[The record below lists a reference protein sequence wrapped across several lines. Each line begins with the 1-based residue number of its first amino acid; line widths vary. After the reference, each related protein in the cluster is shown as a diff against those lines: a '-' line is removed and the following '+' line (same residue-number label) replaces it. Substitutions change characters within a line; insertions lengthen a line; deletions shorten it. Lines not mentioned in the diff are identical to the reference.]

1 MVEKR
6 KLNKR
11 GFVTE
16 DDMSTLLQ
24 RYTAFTMLT
33 LLQEVGQVNGSKID
47 WNDLVKKTA
56 TGITSAREYQMVW
69 RHLAYRKVLLDKFDD
84 NAQPMDDDSDLEY
97 ELESFPPVSSEA
109 STEAAAWGKVFIASG
124 ALRDSNMSNGNT
136 VEASLTIQIPNGQT
150 SGTVAANSL
159 QGISAFG
166 KKLTVPVTVQT
177 QPMPSVSA
185 AEGLDTSGPAS
196 ANLPRR
202 RRKAWTGA
210 EDMELITAV
219 QKYGEGNWANI
230 LKTDFKGDRTASQ
243 LSQRWATI
251 RKQHVMMVGNG
262 SHLSE
267 AQLAARHAVSM
278 AFRDNVRAACPI
290 SPNAGTNS
298 GSGPSNSSH
307 FAAAD
312 VASAG
317 PQPKHQQDLVPSK
330 PIIPKIPLPK
340 PAINP
345 DLMVKTAAMAASSRV
360 ATHSGAAASLQKAAL
375 SKKGV
380 HIMPGG
386 TPAVKSSVPGS
397 FNGLPSNV
405 HFMRTGLVSRPACP
419 SNAPQS
425 GTQQLQAPRTQQL
438 QAPRSVSPAVQ
449 PKPTTVP
456 SRTNASSGVRSAPS
470 SYPTT
475 ALDVKSKAAVS
486 QENQIAVLSNT
497 RGEKTQ
503 VIQAASSA
511 NTPQQQVPK
520 DQNFGDLLSGKV
532 EGQTSVLGDTVK
544 KLGGESK
551 ASRIWVQEKLTPSQ
565 ETTSNK
571 K

>member
-1 MVEKR
+1 MVEKK

-166 KKLTVPVTVQT
+166 KKLMVPVTVQT

-278 AFRDNVRAACPI
+278 AFRDNVKAACPI

-317 PQPKHQQDLVPSK
+317 PQSKHQQDLVPSK

-345 DLMVKTAAMAASSRV
+345 DPMVKAAAMAASSRV

-405 HFMRTGLVSRPACP
+405 HFMRTGLVSRPAGP
-419 SNAPQS
+419 SNAPQP
-425 GTQQLQAPRTQQL
+425 GTQQL

-456 SRTNASSGVRSAPS
+456 SRTNASSVVRSAPL

-486 QENQIAVLSNT
+486 QENQIAVLSST

-503 VIQAASSA
+503 VIRAASLA

-520 DQNFGDLLSGKV
+520 DQNFGNLLSGKV

>member
-84 NAQPMDDDSDLEY
+84 DAQPMDDDSDLEY

-124 ALRDSNMSNGNT
+124 ALHDSNMSNGST
-136 VEASLTIQIPNGQT
+136 VEASLTIQIPNDQT

-159 QGISAFG
+159 QGISAYG
-166 KKLTVPVTVQT
+166 TKLTVPVTVQT

-185 AEGLDTSGPAS
+185 AEGVDTSGPAS

-219 QKYGEGNWANI
+219 QKCGEGNWANI

-267 AQLAARHAVSM
+267 AQLATRHAVSM
-278 AFRDNVRAACPI
+278 AFGDNVRAACPI
-290 SPNAGTNS
+290 SPNAGPNS

-307 FAAAD
+307 FAAAAN

-317 PQPKHQQDLVPSK
+317 PQSKHQQDLVPSK

-345 DLMVKTAAMAASSRV
+345 DPMVKAAAMAARSRV
-360 ATHSGAAASLQKAAL
+360 ATHSGAAASLQKAAQ

-405 HFMRTGLVSRPACP
+405 HFIRTGLVSRPADP
-419 SNAPQS
+419 SNASQS
-425 GTQQLQAPRTQQL
+425 GTQQL

-449 PKPTTVP
+449 PKPMTVP

-475 ALDVKSKAAVS
+475 VLEVKSKSAVS
-486 QENQIAVLSNT
+486 QENQIAVLSDT
-497 RGEKTQ
+497 RSEKTQ
-503 VIQAASSA
+503 VIRAASLA

-520 DQNFGDLLSGKV
+520 DQTFGNLLSGKV

-544 KLGGESK
+544 K
-551 ASRIWVQEKLTPSQ
+551 EKLIPSQ

>member
-84 NAQPMDDDSDLEY
+84 DAQPMDDDSDLEY

-124 ALRDSNMSNGNT
+124 ALHDSNMSNGST
-136 VEASLTIQIPNGQT
+136 VEASLTIQIPNDQT

-159 QGISAFG
+159 QGISAYG
-166 KKLTVPVTVQT
+166 TKLTVPVTVQT

-185 AEGLDTSGPAS
+185 AEGVDTSGPAS

-219 QKYGEGNWANI
+219 QKCGEGNWANI

-267 AQLAARHAVSM
+267 AQLATRHAVSM
-278 AFRDNVRAACPI
+278 AFGDNVRAACPI
-290 SPNAGTNS
+290 SPNAGPNS

-307 FAAAD
+307 FAAAAN

-317 PQPKHQQDLVPSK
+317 PQSKHQQDLVPSK

-345 DLMVKTAAMAASSRV
+345 DPMVKAAAMAASSRV
-360 ATHSGAAASLQKAAL
+360 ATHSGAAASLQKAAQ

-405 HFMRTGLVSRPACP
+405 HFIRTGLVSRPADP
-419 SNAPQS
+419 SNASQS
-425 GTQQLQAPRTQQL
+425 GTQQL

-475 ALDVKSKAAVS
+475 VLEVKSKAAVS

-497 RGEKTQ
+497 RSEKTQ
-503 VIQAASSA
+503 VIRAASLA

-520 DQNFGDLLSGKV
+520 DQTFGNLLSGKV
-532 EGQTSVLGDTVK
+532 DGQTSVLGDTVK

-551 ASRIWVQEKLTPSQ
+551 AARIWVQEKLIPSQ

>member
-33 LLQEVGQVNGSKID
+33 LLQEVGQVNGSKLD

-84 NAQPMDDDSDLEY
+84 DAQPMDDDSDLEY

-124 ALRDSNMSNGNT
+124 ALHDSNMSNGST

-159 QGISAFG
+159 QGISAYG
-166 KKLTVPVTVQT
+166 TKLMVPVTVQT

-185 AEGLDTSGPAS
+185 AEGVDTSEPAS

-219 QKYGEGNWANI
+219 QKCGERNWANI
-230 LKTDFKGDRTASQ
+230 LKTDFKGDRTEKQ
-243 LSQRWATI
+243 LSQRWKTI
-251 RKQHVMMVGNG
+251 KKQHVMMVGNG

-267 AQLAARHAVSM
+267 AQLATRHAVSM
-278 AFRDNVRAACPI
+278 AFGDNARAACPV
-290 SPNAGTNS
+290 SPNAGPNS

-307 FAAAD
+307 FATAAN

-317 PQPKHQQDLVPSK
+317 PQSKHQQDLVPSK

-345 DLMVKTAAMAASSRV
+345 DPMVKAAAMAASSRV
-360 ATHSGAAASLQKAAL
+360 ATHSGAAASLQRAAQ

-405 HFMRTGLVSRPACP
+405 HFIRTGLVSRPADP
-419 SNAPQS
+419 SNASQS
-425 GTQQLQAPRTQQL
+425 GTQQL

-475 ALDVKSKAAVS
+475 VLEVKSKAAVS

-497 RGEKTQ
+497 RSEKTQ
-503 VIQAASSA
+503 VIQAASLA
-511 NTPQQQVPK
+511 NTPQQVPK
-520 DQNFGDLLSGKV
+520 DQTFGNLLSGKV

-551 ASRIWVQEKLTPSQ
+551 ASRIWVQEKLIPSQ